1 MQNNLSTFGRKGIK
15 LLSQSVSKYIVPFA
29 TKRITTI
36 HQTALTKGEYYGLII
51 FSLYAVS
58 NTTRL

>member
-1 MQNNLSTFGRKGIK
+1 MQNNLSTFGRTGIK

-36 HQTALTKGEYYGLII
+36 HQTALTKGEYGLII
-51 FSLYAVS
+51 FSLYAV
-58 NTTRL
+58 

>member
-36 HQTALTKGEYYGLII
+36 HQKTALTKGEYGLII
-51 FSLYAVS
+51 FSLYAV
-58 NTTRL
+58 

>member
-51 FSLYAVS
+51 FSLYAV
-58 NTTRL
+58 